1 MQSNGEGV
9 TAMRAI
15 RKTIHIKKSHEG
27 LLHKDLDVPAGQPIP
42 AAKLEKALHSSDPAE
57 RKRAQFA
64 ENASHFHHP
73 KKDK

>member
-1 MQSNGEGV
+1 MLG
-9 TAMRAI
+9 T

-27 LLHKDLDVPAGQPIP
+27 LLHKELNVPLGQPIP
-42 AAKLEKALHSSDPAE
+42 AGKMEKALHSSDPAE

-73 KKDK
+73 KKAK

>member
-1 MQSNGEGV
+1 MP
-9 TAMRAI
+9 AI

-27 LLHKDLDVPAGQPIP
+27 LLHKELHVPVDQPIP
-42 AAKLEKALHSSDPAE
+42 AAKLAEALHSSDPAE

-73 KKDK
+73 KKGK

>member
-1 MQSNGEGV
+1 MPP
-9 TAMRAI
+9 I

-27 LLHKDLDVPAGQPIP
+27 LLHKDLNVPTGQAIP
-42 AAKLEKALHSSDPAE
+42 TAKLEKALHSSDPAE

-73 KKDK
+73 KKGK